1 MNRDYYL
8 MRYPS
13 LVKQA
18 DEGQAIEEHLGPL
31 QHAYVADAV
40 GADAMQ
46 RGLRQAGEQDEGGLI
61 DAMMASDAARVA
73 PLQRRIRHGASGY
86 AERPKTRIVG
96 GLIRQCYLQTIQTQI
111 FTTNGI

>member
-46 RGLRQAGEQDEGGLI
+46 RGLRQAGQTL
-61 DAMMASDAARVA
+61 VA
-73 PLQRRIRHGASGY
+73 WIWRWMHDGMVQY
-86 AERPKTRIVG
+86 W
-96 GLIRQCYLQTIQTQI
+96 C
-111 FTTNGI
+111 